1 MTALVEFH
9 EAEAQRLPSE
19 KQRKGN
25 SMSEQ
30 HEFARMDAEY
40 RERVSAIRKDGDLND
55 EARARQTKA
64 LGDAYDRNRRE
75 AEQAAADRLENEE
88 KENYRKAFGPKRST
102 LTAAQETAREL
113 RLARVR
119 AEVAEELS
127 SGMQDPLRAYEHA
140 LRAGD
145 TERAEI
151 IGKVGARHLEDP
163 TRRRRLAELVAE
175 HEPEERKRAKK
186 RLADVDERKRSLDI
200 GAALHHRVRGA
211 QGLSFAEL
219 AEGGK

>member
-1 MTALVEFH
+1 
-9 EAEAQRLPSE
+9 
-19 KQRKGN
+19 
-25 SMSEQ
+25 MSEQ

-40 RERVSAIRKDGDLND
+40 RERVGALRKDEDLTD
-55 EARARQTKA
+55 EARARKTKA
-64 LGDAYDRNRRE
+64 LGDAYDRNRKA
-75 AEQAAADRLENEE
+75 AEQAVADRLRAEE
-88 KENYRKAFGPKRST
+88 QDSYRKAFGPKRVT
-102 LTAAQETAREL
+102 LTPAQETAREL

-119 AEVAEELS
+119 AEVTEELS
-127 SGMQDPLRAYEHA
+127 SGTQDPLRAYEHA

-145 TERAEI
+145 TERAEV
-151 IGKVGARHLEDP
+151 IGKLGASHLKDP

-219 AEGGK
+219 VKGDK